1 MSLVP
6 IEVWSLVFK
15 HLRDIDLIEASSA
28 CKDWNSAVQTQKF
41 ISKLKETHK
50 IHTDREW
57 LMKSHRKNF
66 DHLRNDMYWE
76 IINYLSVEKLEE
88 LEKEVYDRMF
98 YFVLSFRVWSHLRTC
113 YRSHF
118 DPNVC
123 QFCSKLQ
130 IKDKKVTKEINK
142 KLTLDARN
150 FFPPCL
156 YYGVVSNC

>member
-1 MSLVP
+1 MA
-6 IEVWSLVFK
+6 FK
-15 HLRDIDLIEASSA
+15 HLRDIDLTEAPA
-28 CKDWNSAVQTQKF
+28 VFQDWNSVVQTQKF

-57 LMKSHRKNF
+57 LMKSYRKNF
-66 DHLRNDMYWE
+66 DRLRNDMYWE
-76 IINYLSVEKLEE
+76 IRNYLSVEKLEE

-98 YFVLSFRVWSHLRTC
+98 YSVLPFRVWSHLCTC

-130 IKDKKVTKEINK
+130 IKDKK
-142 KLTLDARN
+142 
-150 FFPPCL
+150 
-156 YYGVVSNC
+156 SH